1 MWWARQKLEAH
12 ASNKLRQAGRRI
24 PTASPLVWAKTQEFF
39 CVSFFWLIGTSVFKA
54 QSLLIYFTPD
64 RYVHGR
70 SDRGPKWFNPAPL
83 VFLGYDSVTKHLY
96 DNFVLCNVS
105 VTLSNSIL

>member
-24 PTASPLVWAKTQEFF
+24 PPASPLVWAKTQELI

-54 QSLLIYFTPD
+54 QSLLIHFTPD

-70 SDRGPKWFNPAPL
+70 SDRGPKWFNPAAG
-83 VFLGYDSVTKHLY
+83 VFGFSSWVRFCYET
-96 DNFVLCNVS
+96 FV
-105 VTLSNSIL
+105 